1 MATRYLS
8 SSKNQLINTNSIDD
22 VGVNFLIYL
31 FTVIQVCVEGRDTV
45 PAVFLSP
52 SSVPASPQRRKRRAS
67 PAGPFRSRMRRTIS
81 HFTPQP
87 LLPPDRDGTGLFM
100 ELIAGLY

>member
-1 MATRYLS
+1 M
-8 SSKNQLINTNSIDD
+8 
-22 VGVNFLIYL
+22 F
-31 FTVIQVCVEGRDTV
+31 QVCVEGRDTV

-67 PAGPFRSRMRRTIS
+67 PAGPYRSRMKRTVN

-87 LLPPDRDGTGLFM
+87 ILPPDRDGSGLLI
-100 ELIAGLY
+100 ELRSGLLP

>member
-1 MATRYLS
+1 M
-8 SSKNQLINTNSIDD
+8 
-22 VGVNFLIYL
+22 
-31 FTVIQVCVEGRDTV
+31 

-67 PAGPFRSRMRRTIS
+67 PAGPFRSRMRRTIC

-87 LLPPDRDGTGLFM
+87 LLPPDRDGTGLFV
-100 ELIAGLY
+100 ELTAGLHYSHLSNYLLRILHFGYK